1 MPVRLQTLFTEF
13 FLLGDSILRMPT
25 FKPQSGSSLL
35 SGPSSAADPFRP
47 TTGRLASCVLTVA
60 RFLALFTDPG
70 AAISHSTL
78 SYFSTGDWGRLVL
91 AIVVSMRLSFPL
103 PDCPEYDS
111 AWARDQ
117 LGFEAFL
124 ESMTNTDPL
133 PDPHPPA
140 RHHPQK
146 FAAKGTDVAS
156 ASKIVIA
163 VVAEK
168 YKKRLA
174 LLQEQEEQQQQQRVQ
189 QIQLPRSAKCPMLD
203 GSMDSYFPLWNG
215 SMGKPLDIPPLSFAE
230 GMGDDGLLDAWADDA
245 MNWIDAEQGN
255 IL

>member
-1 MPVRLQTLFTEF
+1 
-13 FLLGDSILRMPT
+13 
-25 FKPQSGSSLL
+25 
-35 SGPSSAADPFRP
+35 
-47 TTGRLASCVLTVA
+47 
-60 RFLALFTDPG
+60 
-70 AAISHSTL
+70 
-78 SYFSTGDWGRLVL
+78 
-91 AIVVSMRLSFPL
+91 MRLSFPV

-117 LGFEAFL
+117 LGFEVFL
-124 ESMTNTDPL
+124 NAMTNTDPL
-133 PDPHPPA
+133 PDPRPPA
-140 RHHPQK
+140 LHHPQK

-168 YKKRLA
+168 YKVRLA
-174 LLQEQEEQQQQQRVQ
+174 LLKEQEQQQQQQQQQRMQ

-215 SMGKPLDIPPLSFAE
+215 SMGRPLDIPPLSFAE
-230 GMGDDGLLDAWADDA
+230 GLGDDDGLLDAWTDDA
-245 MNWIDAEQGN
+245 MNWIDVEPDNN